1 MADVKIG
8 VGITLYNPENREIG
22 YIANCL
28 KGFSTIYVYDNSE
41 NNSKTLTENATIVY
55 WFNGKND
62 GLAVAFNSF
71 LKKAYEDDIDYLLIL
86 DQDSLYNDEEIQRLK
101 TEIACIPYDKS
112 VGIYACKAQPANVEQ
127 VFLPEEPINE
137 EEMVISSGSF
147 LNLKAIQEK
156 KIAYDNNLFVD
167 YVDTD
172 FCRQL
177 RNNSLKIIC
186 YNRYVMKQSLG
197 YLYKN
202 RICHSAIRHYYMV
215 RDLGYLNIKY
225 NSKFVTVLKT
235 IKFYFTNLITILH
248 EDDKKKKIMYSSKG
262 LRDYFTNV
270 KGECPIKKG

>member
-1 MADVKIG
+1 MADVKIS
-8 VGITLYNPENREIG
+8 VGITLYNPEDREID

-28 KGFSTIYVYDNSE
+28 KGFSTIYVYDNSK
-41 NNSKTLTENATIVY
+41 NNSKTLMENANIVY

-62 GLAVAFNSF
+62 GLAAAFNSF

-101 TEIACIPYDKS
+101 TEITRIPYDKS

-127 VFLPEEPINE
+127 VFLPAEPINE

-172 FCRQL
+172 FCRQV
-177 RNNSLKIIC
+177 RNNKLKIIC

-235 IKFYFTNLITILH
+235 FKFYFTNLITILH
-248 EDDKKKKIMYSSKG
+248 EDDKKKKIVYSSKG
-262 LRDYFTNV
+262 LRDYFANV